1 MTIKPRHT
9 TSLAYYATRSITLL
23 LLFSAAVLTGCA
35 AKQQTAGKVQVI
47 ASIEPLV
54 WFVERIGGE
63 RVAVSVMVPAGG
75 NPHTYE
81 PKPQQMALFSRSN
94 LFVKAGSGVEFELDW
109 MDRLLA
115 LNRNIAVCNASA
127 GVTLLPMSEADQAH
141 EPVAG
146 EPRHEHGHLDPHFWL
161 SPANARLIAAS
172 VERSLAT
179 VDPAGKAYYAANRAA
194 LDRELQALD
203 GEIRGQ
209 LKGVKS
215 RRFLVFHPAWGY
227 FAHDYGLEQIA
238 AEEQGK
244 TLTPR
249 QLQRVIEQ
257 ARSAGISVEF
267 VSPQFSSAQADA
279 IARDIGGQTVT
290 VDPLARDYAGNLRK
304 ATAAFARSLQ

>member
-9 TSLAYYATRSITLL
+9 TRLAYYATRSLALL
-23 LLFSAAVLTGCA
+23 LLLCAAALTGCA
-35 AKQQTAGKVQVI
+35 AKQPTSGKVQVI
-47 ASIEPLV
+47 ASIEPLA

-63 RVAVSVMVPAGG
+63 RVSVSVMVQAGG

-81 PKPQQMALFSRSN
+81 PTPQQMALFSRSN

-115 LNRNIAVCNASA
+115 LNRDIAVCNASA
-127 GVTLLPMSEADQAH
+127 GVTLMPMGEADQAH

-161 SPANARLIAAS
+161 SPANARMIAS
-172 VERSLAT
+172 NVERSLAAL
-179 VDPAGKAYYAANRAA
+179 DPAGREYYAANRAA
-194 LDRELQALD
+194 LDRELQTLD
-203 GEIRGQ
+203 GEIGGQ

-227 FAHDYGLEQIA
+227 FAHEYGLEQIA
-238 AEEQGK
+238 AEAEGK

-249 QLQRVIEQ
+249 QMERVIEQ
-257 ARSAGISVEF
+257 ARSAGISVVF

-279 IARDIGGQTVT
+279 IARDIGGRTVT
-290 VDPLARDYAGNLRK
+290 VDPLSRNYAENLRR
-304 ATAAFARSLQ
+304 ATDAFVRGMQ

>member
-1 MTIKPRHT
+1 MTIRPSRKNHAFFAAR
-9 TSLAYYATRSITLL
+9 SLALL
-23 LLFSAAVLTGCA
+23 WLLCAFFLPGCA
-35 AKQQTAGKVQVI
+35 ARQQDSGKVQVI
-47 ASIEPLV
+47 ASIEPLA
-54 WFVERIGGE
+54 WFAERIGGN
-63 RVAVSVMVPAGG
+63 RVSVSVMVPAGG

-115 LNRNIAVCNASA
+115 LNRNIAVCNASR
-127 GVTLLPMSEADQAH
+127 GVTLLPMSEQDQAH

-161 SPANARLIAAS
+161 APANARLIAKN
-172 VERSLAT
+172 VERSLAAA
-179 VDPAGKAYYAANRAA
+179 DPAGREYYAANAAA
-194 LDRELQALD
+194 LDRELLALD
-203 GEIRGQ
+203 GEIRKQ
-209 LKGVKS
+209 LNGLKS

-227 FAHDYGLEQIA
+227 FAHEYGLEQIA
-238 AEEQGK
+238 AEESGK

-249 QLQRVIEQ
+249 QMQQVIEQ
-257 ARSAGISVEF
+257 ARSAGIRVVF

-279 IARDIGGQTVT
+279 IARDVGGQTVT

-304 ATAAFARSLQ
+304 ATAAFARSMQ

>member
-1 MTIKPRHT
+1 MANLSFFRLRF
-9 TSLAYYATRSITLL
+9 LA
-23 LLFSAAVLTGCA
+23 LLFVLCAALLPGCA
-35 AKQQTAGKVQVI
+35 AQQAGSGKAQVI
-47 ASIEPLV
+47 ASIEPLA

-81 PKPQQMALFSRSN
+81 PTPQQMARFSEAN

-109 MDRLLA
+109 AGRLLD
-115 LNRNIAVCNASA
+115 LNRNIAVCNSSE
-127 GVTLLPMSEADQAH
+127 GVTLLPMSAEEREHDEQ
-141 EPVAG
+141 AG
-146 EPRHEHGHLDPHFWL
+146 EHHEHGNLDPHFWL
-161 SPANARLIAAS
+161 SPANARLIARN
-172 VERSLAT
+172 VERALVA
-179 VDPAGKAYYAANRAA
+179 VDPAGKEYYAANAAA

-203 GEIRGQ
+203 GEIRGK
-209 LKGVKS
+209 LNGLKS

-238 AEEQGK
+238 AEAEGK

-249 QLQRVIEQ
+249 QLQRVIGQ
-257 ARSAGISVEF
+257 ARSAGIRVVF

-279 IARDIGGQTVT
+279 IARDIVGQTVT

-304 ATAAFARSLQ
+304 ATAAFAGSLR